1 MQEVQKDLNEKMR
14 AILIDW
20 LVGVHEKFQLNPE
33 TLFSS
38 INILDKFL
46 EKKGIPRQKL
56 QLVGITS
63 LLIASKLEEI
73 YYPDLID
80 LVAITDFTY
89 QRKNIIDMEND
100 ICFALNFEFSF
111 VNIKIVYDFLV
122 MKEKFDEKMKIFGY
136 YLLELCLLEYK
147 MLKFS
152 CKETALAAISLVKKI
167 FQKEDSDEILKEKD
181 KKIMQNLHFILI
193 NQEKTKLKAVAAK
206 YSQEKFF
213 SVANIKIF

>member
-1 MQEVQKDLNEKMR
+1 MQETQKDLTEKMR

-20 LVGVHEKFQLNPE
+20 LVSVHEKFQLNPE

-46 EKKGIPRQKL
+46 EKQGIPRQKL
-56 QLVGITS
+56 QLVGITC

-89 QRKNIIDMEND
+89 QRKNILDMENE
-100 ICFALNFEFSF
+100 ICFALNFEFPF
-111 VNIKIVYDFLV
+111 VNMRIIYDFLA
-122 MKEKFDEKMKIFGY
+122 MREKLDEKVKTFGY

-152 CKETALAAISLVKKI
+152 LKETALATISLVKKL
-167 FQKEDSDEILKEKD
+167 FKREDYDENFKEKD
-181 KKIMQNLHFILI
+181 IKIIKSIHLILK
-193 NQEKTKLKAVAAK
+193 NQEKTKLKAVMTK

-213 SVANIKIF
+213 SVAKIKF